1 MKKILIIL
9 DGLGDLPCKELKG
22 KTPLEAAKTPNLD
35 FLAKN
40 GKTGLMV
47 PSNEKIPES
56 EVALN
61 ILGYT
66 QKINRGILEA
76 LGSKIK
82 ISPGDLCLRTNFATK
97 KDNKIID
104 RRAGRSLTTKEAK
117 SLAND
122 LSKRIKLAFPFIF
135 QATVQHRGVLVI
147 KGGFSDNITD
157 ADPEHSKT
165 ISSQP
170 LDEDETTKLS
180 ANLVNNFLEQA
191 DKILK
196 DHPVNKFREDKK
208 LLPANT
214 ITTRGAG
221 TEIPKLEEK
230 KDWTA
235 ILSMPTE
242 IGIAKLIKMRI
253 VRIKQPKV
261 TENDI
266 YKNLYTSL
274 NTHIKVAKKYILKKV
289 KFSKLRKYVQQPNF
303 YIHFKETD
311 IPGHDGLPLEKKK
324 MIELLDDTIFKE
336 LTKLKDT
343 LICITGDHSTPCKLK
358 SHSDDPVPVLIYG
371 KNKDSIQDFSEK
383 ACKKGKIGL
392 IKGKDLMKHLY

>member
-1 MKKILIIL
+1 MKKILVIL
-9 DGLGDLPCKELKG
+9 DGLGDLPCKELNG

-47 PSNEKIPES
+47 PSNEKIPGS
-56 EVALN
+56 EVVLN

-76 LGSKIK
+76 LGSNIK

-104 RRAGRSLTTKEAK
+104 RRAGRNLTTKEAK
-117 SLAND
+117 SLAGD
-122 LSKRIKLAFPFIF
+122 LSKKIKLAFPFVF

-147 KGGFSDNITD
+147 KGGFSDNITN
-157 ADPEHSKT
+157 ADPEYSKT
-165 ISSQP
+165 ISAQP

-180 ANLVNNFLEQA
+180 ANLVNSFIDQA
-191 DKILK
+191 NKILK
-196 DHPVNKFREDKK
+196 DHPINKFREDKK

-221 TEIPKLEEK
+221 TEIPRLEEK
-230 KDWTA
+230 RDWTA

-242 IGIAKLIKMRI
+242 IGIARLIKMRI
-253 VRIKQPKV
+253 IRIKQPKV
-261 TENDI
+261 IENDI
-266 YKNLYTSL
+266 YKNLYASL
-274 NTHIKVAKKYILKKV
+274 NSHIKVSVKYISNKP
-289 KFSKLRKYVQQPNF
+289 FNKLRKYLQLPNL

-324 MIELLDDTIFKE
+324 MIEILDSTIFKE
-336 LTKLKDT
+336 LIKLKDII
-343 LICITGDHSTPCKLK
+343 ICITGDHSTPCKLK
-358 SHSDDPVPVLIYG
+358 SHSADPVPILIYG
-371 KNKDSIQDFSEK
+371 KDKDNVQDFSEK

-392 IKGKDLMKHLY
+392 IKGKDLMKYLY

>member
-1 MKKILIIL
+1 MKKILVIL

-56 EVALN
+56 EVVLN

-76 LGSKIK
+76 LGSNIK

-104 RRAGRSLTTKEAK
+104 RRAGRNLTTKEAK

-122 LSKRIKLAFPFIF
+122 LSKKIKLAFPFVF

-165 ISSQP
+165 ISAQP

-180 ANLVNNFLEQA
+180 ANLVNNFIEQA

-196 DHPVNKFREDKK
+196 DHPINKYREDKK

-214 ITTRGAG
+214 ITARGAG
-221 TEIPKLEEK
+221 TETPKLEEK
-230 KDWTA
+230 RDWTA

-242 IGIAKLIKMRI
+242 IGIAKLIKMKI
-253 VRIKQPKV
+253 IRIKQPKV

-266 YKNLYTSL
+266 YKNLYASL
-274 NTHIKVAKKYILKKV
+274 NIHIKVSKKYISKET
-289 KFSKLRKYVQQPNF
+289 KFSKLRNYLQTPNF

-324 MIELLDDTIFKE
+324 MIELLDETIFKE

-343 LICITGDHSTPCKLK
+343 IICVTGDHSTPCKLK
-358 SHSDDPVPVLIYG
+358 SHSADPVPLLIYG
-371 KNKDSIQDFSEK
+371 KDKDNVQDFSEK

-392 IKGKDLMKHLY
+392 IKGKELMKYLH